1 MFWLHGIIVACRLY
15 LVAETGD
22 DSLVVVLGLLIAVA
36 FLLQSSRSTGRASE
50 VVVHGLSF
58 PSACGI
64 FLEQGWN
71 SCPLH

>member
-36 FLLQSSRSTGRASE
+36 FLVAELEIYRAGFRS
-50 VVVHGLSF
+50 
-58 PSACGI
+58 CGA
-64 FLEQGWN
+64 WA
-71 SCPLH
+71 